1 MNSDKHKDIS
11 ILILHLFTQKMQLK
25 ETLSLFTG
33 LPHITVIS
41 HAARILGFF
50 FRKNYLNVI

>member
-1 MNSDKHKDIS
+1 MNSGKHKDIS

-41 HAARILGFF
+41 HAARIFGFF
-50 FRKNYLNVI
+50 F